1 MKKSICLLVLA
12 LLSSSF
18 VLGQTKYK
26 MVIKTNG
33 GAKYDFKTDE
43 IRNITFEA
51 YEDDNNGDDNG
62 GTTSPFTNGA
72 LIINNGSVSAG
83 IYGSLTFLDLSTNPA
98 GVQQNVYQTA
108 NGQSLGGTPN
118 DVIVHGDKIYIAG
131 CDENT
136 VFVLNRKTFKQIQR
150 ISTTDA
156 LGTAE
161 GINPRHLIGYADKV
175 YVTTYGGY
183 VAVVDTTSLS
193 ITNKYKVG
201 SAPEGMTLGGS
212 ETELYLYVANSD
224 YGMGNGSISVIN
236 INNGKITEI
245 KNEMIHY
252 PQEVAVAG
260 TDIYVLDW
268 GYYDENWNQVNAG
281 VYKISG
287 NTVTKVVPDAT
298 GMATYGSAILTFN
311 YPWGAKEPT
320 YSYYDIVYNQLS
332 SIKFVGGNPI
342 QSPAAIA
349 IDPNTGCIFIA
360 SRDMNPYTGYPSYT
374 TPGYLNIYD
383 PTFNFYGTTSYVTG
397 VEPHAI
403 AFIYK

>member
-1 MKKSICLLVLA
+1 MINNMKKY
-12 LLSSSF
+12 LLSF
-18 VLGQTKYK
+18 AVV
-26 MVIKTNG
+26 MM
-33 GAKYDFKTDE
+33 GAAFLTACS
-43 IRNITFEA
+43 N
-51 YEDDNNGDDNG
+51 DDNNSNSG
-62 GTTSPFTNGA
+62 GGGAYLSTSGA

-83 IYGSLTFLDLSTNPA
+83 IDGSLTFMDLSTNPA
-98 GVQQNVYQTA
+98 GVQQNVYKNA
-108 NGQSLGGTPN
+108 NNGQSLGGTPN
-118 DVIVHGDKIYIAG
+118 DVIVHGNKIYIAG

-136 VFVLNRKTFKQIQR
+136 VFVLDKKTFKQVKR

-161 GINPRHLIGYADKV
+161 GVNPRHLKGYADKV

-183 VAVVDTTSLS
+183 VAVVDTTSLT

-201 SAPEGMTLGGS
+201 SAPEGMGLGGD
-212 ETELYLYVANSD
+212 ETALYLYVANSD
-224 YGMGNGSISVIN
+224 YGNGNGSISIIN
-236 INNGKITEI
+236 LSNGSITEF
-245 KNEMIHY
+245 KNEMIHN

-268 GYYDENWNQVNAG
+268 GTYDENWNQVNAG

-320 YSYYDIVYNQLS
+320 FSYYDIIYNQLS

-349 IDPNTGCIFIA
+349 IDPNTGYIFIA
-360 SRDMNPYTGYPSYT
+360 SRDMNPDTGYPSYT

-383 PTFNFYGTTSYVTG
+383 PTFNFYGTTSYATG

-403 AFIYK
+403 AFSYEVKVVNY

>member
-1 MKKSICLLVLA
+1 MKKY
-12 LLSSSF
+12 LLSF
-18 VLGQTKYK
+18 AVV
-26 MVIKTNG
+26 MM
-33 GAKYDFKTDE
+33 GAAFLTACS
-43 IRNITFEA
+43 N
-51 YEDDNNGDDNG
+51 DDNNSNSG
-62 GTTSPFTNGA
+62 GGGAYLSTSGA

-83 IYGSLTFLDLSTNPA
+83 IDGSLTFMDLSTNPA
-98 GVQQNVYQTA
+98 GVQQNVYKNA
-108 NGQSLGGTPN
+108 NNGQSLGGTPN
-118 DVIVHGDKIYIAG
+118 DVIVHGNKIYIAG

-136 VFVLNRKTFKQIQR
+136 VFVLDKKTFKQVKR

-161 GINPRHLIGYADKV
+161 GVNPRHLKGYADKV

-183 VAVVDTTSLS
+183 VAVVDTTSLT

-201 SAPEGMTLGGS
+201 SAPEGMGLGGD
-212 ETELYLYVANSD
+212 ETALYLYVANSD
-224 YGMGNGSISVIN
+224 YGNGNGSISIIN
-236 INNGKITEI
+236 LSNGSITEF
-245 KNEMIHY
+245 KNEMIHN

-268 GYYDENWNQVNAG
+268 GTYDENWNQVNAG
-281 VYKISG
+281 VYRISG

-298 GMATYGSAILTFN
+298 GMATYGYTIITYN

-320 YSYYDIVYNQLS
+320 FSYYNINYNQLS

-349 IDPNTGCIFIA
+349 IDPNTGYIFIA
-360 SRDMNPYTGYPSYT
+360 SRDINPDTGYPSYT
-374 TPGYLNIYD
+374 TPGFVNIYD
-383 PTFNFYGTTSYVTG
+383 PTFYFYGTTSYATG

-403 AFIYK
+403 TFSYEVKTVNY

>member
-298 GMATYGSAILTFN
+298 GMATYGSTILTFN
-311 YPWGAKEPT
+311 YPYGKSEP
-320 YSYYDIVYNQLS
+320 SFSHYDIVYNQLS

>member
-1 MKKSICLLVLA
+1 MINNMKKY
-12 LLSSSF
+12 LLSF
-18 VLGQTKYK
+18 AVV
-26 MVIKTNG
+26 MM
-33 GAKYDFKTDE
+33 GAAFLTACS
-43 IRNITFEA
+43 N
-51 YEDDNNGDDNG
+51 DDNNSNSG
-62 GTTSPFTNGA
+62 GGGAYLSTSGA

-83 IYGSLTFLDLSTNPA
+83 IDGSLTFMDLSTNPA
-98 GVQQNVYQTA
+98 GVQQNVYKNA
-108 NGQSLGGTPN
+108 NNGQSLGGTPN
-118 DVIVHGDKIYIAG
+118 DVIVHGNKIYIAG

-136 VFVLNRKTFKQIQR
+136 VFVLDKKTFKQVKR

-161 GINPRHLIGYADKV
+161 GVNPRHLKGYADKV

-183 VAVVDTTSLS
+183 VAVVDTTSLT

-201 SAPEGMTLGGS
+201 SAPEGMGLGGD
-212 ETELYLYVANSD
+212 ETALYLYVANSD
-224 YGMGNGSISVIN
+224 YGNGNGSISIIN
-236 INNGKITEI
+236 LSNGSITEF
-245 KNEMIHY
+245 KNEMIHN

-268 GYYDENWNQVNAG
+268 GTYDENWNQVNAG
-281 VYKISG
+281 VYRISG

-298 GMATYGSAILTFN
+298 GMATYGYTIITYN

-320 YSYYDIVYNQLS
+320 FSYYNINYNQLS

-349 IDPNTGCIFIA
+349 IDPNTGYIFIA
-360 SRDMNPYTGYPSYT
+360 SRDINPDTGYPSYT
-374 TPGYLNIYD
+374 TPGFVNIYD
-383 PTFNFYGTTSYVTG
+383 PTFYFYGTTSYATG

-403 AFIYK
+403 TFSYEVKTVNY